1 MIKENPENP
10 RFIKDAK
17 FKKLINS
24 IKSFPQMLEK
34 RPIVVDENMVVLGGN
49 MRLKACKAAG
59 LFEVWIDQA
68 FGWTEQEKREFVIK
82 DNVGFGEWDWDI
94 LANAWDEN
102 QLVDW
107 GLDIPVFDP
116 IIDEPKEIEESKNK
130 EVCPTCGNE
139 IKQ

>member
-1 MIKENPENP
+1 
-10 RFIKDAK
+10 
-17 FKKLINS
+17 
-24 IKSFPQMLEK
+24 MLEK

-68 FGWTEQEKREFVIK
+68 IGWSDQQKREFIIK

-94 LANAWDEN
+94 LANAWNEK

-116 IIDEPKEIEESKNK
+116 IIDEPEEIDESKDT
-130 EVCPTCGNE
+130 EICPTCGNE
-139 IKQ
+139 IK